1 MTSPVSPY
9 TGAEVWRGRIML
21 CYPAILLVAFILSAA
36 TCSILSSKPKEEE
49 QASTA
54 SEGKPS
60 PVVLKNWA
68 TRLPL
73 RVHMGKWARG
83 VFQAVSLLVVLTF
96 VVDAVTLVPRI
107 LDPAPDSQFGD
118 DEIVYVVG
126 GFFFH
131 FYVLLTLVQWNNTP
145 NMAHCVVWFIAVAQE
160 TVILTTSIIHELA
173 TSHVVEEP
181 APSSGGQSN
190 RDRSTGA
197 DWEWIQVVPMLLRTI
212 FLANLV
218 ALYLIVAAKSY
229 HKQRDSIADEN
240 QHDFA
245 GENTP
250 LLGRHETTGYDTD
263 SRPHSPDNHP
273 RSLAND
279 SLNGSSYEQKD
290 DGAAFYRPKK
300 VPHKTWWEYCR
311 GYGIFF
317 QYLWPRDNLRLQLT
331 VLLCVVLVIG
341 MRAVNVLFPMQ
352 IGKVISML
360 TATVQDGQAMQWSP
374 LCILVLYKA
383 LQGNAGILGAIRGI
397 IWVPVNQHAFRAIA
411 TRSFEHVHSLSLDFH
426 LSKNTGEVCQ
436 ALNKG
441 DAINTFLEQVT
452 FNVLPMMFDL
462 FIAIL
467 FFYWEFG
474 PVYALAVSI
483 MTFYYLHISVQMAR
497 TRVDERREMVNLD
510 RAEYAVKTD
519 SITSYETVKYF
530 NAEQREFSR
539 YREAITKFQ
548 TAEAKVLYG
557 AQNMNIAQTA
567 VFATGFG
574 AIVTMCA
581 VQVWWGTRTVGQFV
595 SMMTYLN
602 QLQGPLNF
610 FATFYKTIQ
619 QSMVAGERLLALLRI
634 KPSVV
639 DRPGAK
645 ELTECTGHV
654 RWKDVKFS
662 YDHRRPALR
671 NLNFE
676 CKPGTTTAFVGESG
690 GGKSTIF
697 RLMFR
702 YYNCEEGSIEI
713 DGQDV
718 KDLTIDSVR
727 KFIGVVP
734 QDTILF
740 NETLMFNMKFAN
752 PDATDEDVYEACRAA
767 AIHDR
772 IMGFPD
778 GYNTNVGERG
788 LRLSGGEKQRIAIA
802 RAILK
807 RAKII
812 MLDEATSALDG
823 ETEQRI
829 QSKLINGT
837 LGQDRTLLIIAHR
850 LSTVLHADQ
859 IIVLHNGT
867 IAEKGTHESL
877 LALGGRYASMWDRHC
892 RAERAVYVARVA
904 TTKANKLLA
913 RANISPTDHGHHADE
928 SDGYASIESSTILQ
942 TGMNSPHCNGH
953 GSSSGSDAGSEA
965 GSDDHDSDGCHS
977 HTHDEPRGLSHNGT
991 ARPAMSSYVRAAA

>member
-1 MTSPVSPY
+1 M
-9 TGAEVWRGRIML
+9 
-21 CYPAILLVAFILSAA
+21 
-36 TCSILSSKPKEEE
+36 
-49 QASTA
+49 
-54 SEGKPS
+54 
-60 PVVLKNWA
+60 
-68 TRLPL
+68 
-73 RVHMGKWARG
+73 
-83 VFQAVSLLVVLTF
+83 
-96 VVDAVTLVPRI
+96 
-107 LDPAPDSQFGD
+107 
-118 DEIVYVVG
+118 
-126 GFFFH
+126 
-131 FYVLLTLVQWNNTP
+131 
-145 NMAHCVVWFIAVAQE
+145 VWFIALAGE
-160 TVILTTSIIHELA
+160 AVILTISIIREI
-173 TSHVVEEP
+173 TTPHVVSDSK
-181 APSSGGQSN
+181 PSTGPPSN
-190 RDRSTGA
+190 DEGSAGA
-197 DWEWIQVVPMLLRTI
+197 DWEWIELVPMLLRTI

-218 ALYLIVAAKSY
+218 ALYLIVTAKSY
-229 HKQRDSIADEN
+229 HKQRDLVADES
-240 QHDFA
+240 QHDYTA

-250 LLGRHETTGYDTD
+250 LLRRHQTAGYDTD
-263 SRPHSPDNHP
+263 SRPHSPDHHP
-273 RSLAND
+273 RPLANG

-311 GYGIFF
+311 GYGVFF
-317 QYLWPRDNLRLQLT
+317 QYLWPRDKLRLQLT
-331 VLLCVVLVIG
+331 VLLCVLLVIG

-383 LQGNAGILGAIRGI
+383 FQGNAGILGSIRGI

-474 PVYALAVSI
+474 PVYALAVSV

-574 AIVTMCA
+574 AIVTLCA

-639 DRPGAK
+639 DLPGAE

-654 RWKDVKFS
+654 QWKDVKFS
-662 YDHRRPALR
+662 YDHRKPALR

-713 DGQDV
+713 DGKDV

-752 PDATDEDVYEACRAA
+752 PEATDEDVHEACRAA

-807 RAKII
+807 KAKII

-829 QSKLINGT
+829 QAKLINGT
-837 LGQDRTLLIIAHR
+837 LGQDRTLLIIAYVS
-850 LSTVLHADQ
+850 LPSCFFVWLH
-859 IIVLHNGT
+859 
-867 IAEKGTHESL
+867 
-877 LALGGRYASMWDRHC
+877 
-892 RAERAVYVARVA
+892 
-904 TTKANKLLA
+904 
-913 RANISPTDHGHHADE
+913 
-928 SDGYASIESSTILQ
+928 
-942 TGMNSPHCNGH
+942 
-953 GSSSGSDAGSEA
+953 
-965 GSDDHDSDGCHS
+965 
-977 HTHDEPRGLSHNGT
+977 
-991 ARPAMSSYVRAAA
+991 